1 MVGRLGWSH
10 ACIRAGASYYTASQ
24 HVPSDLGVRVAPEH
38 AQMDEARRHEFSAF
52 KTTFLLLR
60 ADTEERSVLHARLM
74 RHKIEEP
81 ILK

>member
-1 MVGRLGWSH
+1 
-10 ACIRAGASYYTASQ
+10 
-24 HVPSDLGVRVAPEH
+24 
-38 AQMDEARRHEFSAF
+38 MDEARRHEFSAF